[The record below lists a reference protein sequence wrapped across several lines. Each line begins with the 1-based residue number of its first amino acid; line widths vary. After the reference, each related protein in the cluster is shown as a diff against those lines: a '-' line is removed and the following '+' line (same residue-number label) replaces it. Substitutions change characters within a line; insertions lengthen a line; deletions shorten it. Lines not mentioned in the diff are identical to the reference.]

1 MFGRTG
7 DLEQLRR
14 GLRHQ
19 PVVGLL
25 GPRQIGKTT
34 VARELAACAG
44 GNVTYFDLESPAD
57 LRRLGDEATALS
69 DLKGLVVIDEVQRR
83 PDLFPILRVLA
94 DRPRRPASFLVLGSA
109 SPHLLKQSSETLAG
123 RITYHELNGFGLED
137 TGAKNWRKLWLRGGY
152 PRSYLARR
160 DSESFEWRTDIRR
173 TYVDQDL

>member
-69 DLKGLVVIDEVQRR
+69 NLRGLVVIDEVQRR

-94 DRPRRPASFLVLGSA
+94 DRPRRPATFLVLGSA
-109 SPHLLKQSSETLAG
+109 SETLLRQTSESLAG
-123 RITYHELNGFGLED
+123 RITFHELGPLMLEELTMRRLD
-137 TGAKNWRKLWLRGGY
+137 ALWLRGGF
-152 PRSYLARR
+152 PRS
-160 DSESFEWRTDIRR
+160 
-173 TYVDQDL
+173 